1 MEEYEIYRNKKGKT
15 DSMYIYVLYN
25 CSWNSIKEH
34 TKKQLDIIDRV
45 NDSYKRRMF
54 SSRYYT
60 LNNYV
65 DTFAEGYIFNNVIL
79 IDDDIHIH
87 ELKKDSMILLQKYN
101 HPNITFT
108 YSDTYDLTYIH
119 DLLFNDAPYYAFRVN
134 NNRIE
139 YIILTKTKKCIIAS
153 RETKPLDILDF
164 VNENLPQKSRYIL
177 YGVSSKLKDYK
188 DPRIYAVVPKVIKD
202 EELINLIDTM
212 NQEDLLDSLYDDL
225 EMLEDIKTMHRVI
238 FKKEI
243 FPNIRLAKLSKLYID
258 SKMVNKF
265 LENLS
270 KNNLEKNFELCEINN
285 GIKSFSENREMV
297 LSKYEGVV
305 GITYY

>member
-1 MEEYEIYRNKKGKT
+1 MNEYEVYRNKKGKT

-25 CSWNSIKEH
+25 CPWNNIKEH

-65 DTFAEGYIFNNVIL
+65 DTFTESHIFNNVIL

-87 ELKKDSMILLQKYN
+87 KLKKESMNLLQKYT

-108 YSDTYDLTYIH
+108 YSDTYDLAYID
-119 DLLFNDAPYYAFRVN
+119 DLLFNDTPYHAFRVN
-134 NNRIE
+134 NNKIE
-139 YIILTKTKKCIIAS
+139 YIILTKTKKCIISS

-164 VNENLPQKSRYIL
+164 VNVNLPPKSRYIL
-177 YGVSSKLKDYK
+177 YGISSKLKDHK
-188 DPRIYAVVPKVIKD
+188 DPRIYAVVPKMIKD

-212 NQEDLLDSLYDDL
+212 NQEDVLDSLYSDL
-225 EMLEDIKTMHRVI
+225 EMIEDIKTMHRVI

-258 SKMVNKF
+258 SKIIGKF
-265 LENLS
+265 IENLT
-270 KNNLEKNFELCEINN
+270 KNNLEKNFELYPIDS
-285 GIKSFSENREMV
+285 GIKSFTENKEMI